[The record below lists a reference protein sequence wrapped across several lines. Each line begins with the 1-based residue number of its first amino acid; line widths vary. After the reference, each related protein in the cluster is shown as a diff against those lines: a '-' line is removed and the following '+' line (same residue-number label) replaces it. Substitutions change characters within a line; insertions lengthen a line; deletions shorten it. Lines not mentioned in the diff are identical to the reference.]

1 MWNSLLLG
9 CVQAD
14 VGQIGEAV
22 AGLRWIDTVG
32 LALVGGFLLL
42 GAWRG
47 LWWQVFR
54 LVGVVAAVAVARAV
68 TPRLSPVFEQNLPEL
83 DPRIA
88 YGITWVLLF
97 IAVLLLAALIGRLGK
112 KSLQVMQLSAVD
124 RLGGAIAGGVTGALI
139 HLAFVVAIDNVASQ
153 DWSVRTL
160 DETYSKAATDA
171 IGARLPEAY
180 ARTRGDGAEEG
191 R

>member
-1 MWNSLLLG
+1 MGPLALLQVDVSQLG
-9 CVQAD
+9 DQF
-14 VGQIGEAV
+14 
-22 AGLRWIDTVG
+22 AGLRWVDTVG
-32 LALVGGFLLL
+32 LAVVGGFLLL

-54 LVGVVAAVAVARAV
+54 LVGVFAAVAVARAV
-68 TPRLSPVFEQNLPEL
+68 TPRLAPVFEGSLPDL

-97 IAVLLLAALIGRLGK
+97 VAVLFAAALVGRLGK
-112 KSLQVMQLSAVD
+112 KSLQAMQLSTID
-124 RLGGAIAGGVTGALI
+124 RVGGAIAGGVTGALLHI
-139 HLAFVVAIDNVASQ
+139 AFVVVLDNVGGMQ
-153 DWSVRTL
+153 WSESTL
-160 DETYSKAATDA
+160 ADTYSKKATDA

-180 ARTRGDGAEEG
+180 AGQSEAPDG